1 MSTKRGYFWLVKY
14 IVSRLVQI
22 IICFMLIQVIIF
34 LLPRAIPGNPIETLM
49 ARLIEAGMTNPEA
62 LKDVEKMLLEYFE
75 FDKPLHVQF
84 ITYMSNLLRGDL
96 GKSVMFFPKSVN
108 EVILSYLPWTLALM
122 IPAIIVSWIIG
133 NALGVFIS
141 MKSSKRS
148 INAMTVFLMGLSA
161 IPPYILGF
169 FLIYIF
175 AVYWKLLPVGGGWS
189 PLTRPSLTL
198 SFIIDYIRHYTLPF
212 VTLVISM
219 MSGWAIGMRGIA
231 IKEAVSYGIN
241 YLRTVGVKDRL
252 IFRYLF
258 RASMAPQLY
267 SLAIAIGWSI
277 TGSVITEI
285 VFNYPGLGSVFLTA
299 LRNQDY
305 MLIQGFYTIIS
316 LTILLAIFITDLAIT
331 ILDPRIR
338 HGFVG

>member
-1 MSTKRGYFWLVKY
+1 MSTKRGYIWLVKY
-14 IVSRLVQI
+14 IVNRLMQI

-49 ARLIEAGMTNPEA
+49 ARLIETGMTNPEA
-62 LKDVEKMLLEYFE
+62 LRDVEKMLLEYFG

-148 INAMTVFLMGLSA
+148 INAMTVFLMGLNA

-189 PLTRPSLTL
+189 PLMRPSLTL
-198 SFIIDYIRHYTLPF
+198 SFIIYYIRHYTLPF

-219 MSGWAIGMRGIA
+219 MSG
-231 IKEAVSYGIN
+231 
-241 YLRTVGVKDRL
+241 
-252 IFRYLF
+252 
-258 RASMAPQLY
+258 
-267 SLAIAIGWSI
+267 
-277 TGSVITEI
+277 
-285 VFNYPGLGSVFLTA
+285 
-299 LRNQDY
+299 
-305 MLIQGFYTIIS
+305 
-316 LTILLAIFITDLAIT
+316 
-331 ILDPRIR
+331 
-338 HGFVG
+338 

>member
-1 MSTKRGYFWLVKY
+1 
-14 IVSRLVQI
+14 
-22 IICFMLIQVIIF
+22 
-34 LLPRAIPGNPIETLM
+34 
-49 ARLIEAGMTNPEA
+49 
-62 LKDVEKMLLEYFE
+62 MLLEYFG

-148 INAMTVFLMGLSA
+148 INAMTVFLMGLNA

-189 PLTRPSLTL
+189 PLMRPSLTL
-198 SFIIDYIRHYTLPF
+198 SFIIYYIRHYTLPF

-219 MSGWAIGMRGIA
+219 MSGWAIGIKGIA

-241 YLRTVGVKDRL
+241 YLRTLGAKDRL

-267 SLAIAIGWSI
+267 SLAIAI
-277 TGSVITEI
+277 I
-285 VFNYPGLGSVFLTA
+285 VAP
-299 LRNQDY
+299 
-305 MLIQGFYTIIS
+305 
-316 LTILLAIFITDLAIT
+316 
-331 ILDPRIR
+331 
-338 HGFVG
+338 FVPSQ